1 MADIGRSA
9 GCDGMGGIAAHASG
23 LRQALHRQAG
33 AASWGMGVFRFAVLF
48 ALLVAGIGGGRLLAQ
63 EVVPS
68 AEPPAPVPPTEQV
81 AAALDPVLRNAP
93 AALRTLETLQI
104 AIGNLREQLDQQK
117 RALAATE
124 VESERYAIIRTI
136 DDLALRLRQLEDDFR
151 GVATGIDLADFQTAA
166 DQAFEWQHQLR
177 ELLRPLLAEM
187 QQATADPR
195 EMEHLRSL
203 VVELE
208 NRRTMAR
215 RAASNVADLIGR
227 TDNTELADRLRAEL
241 ATWETYLAESSG
253 QLEAARYQLA
263 ERQRAHPSVFGRLSH
278 ALAKFFRSRGLNLL
292 IAIVIFVG
300 VIIIARRLHHLAGR
314 RMRSRRIG
322 DPGFSARLLNLIFYA
337 FVVIAAVMAALT
349 SLYMADDWVL
359 LTLAIIFLIAI
370 FWGLKNTIP
379 TMIEQIRILL
389 NLGSIRQDER
399 VIYNGLP
406 WKVGTLNFFTNFT
419 NPALEG
425 ALLRLPIRELQDMVS
440 RPCVPGELWFPTE
453 LEDWVILEDDTYGKV
468 VQQNPDFVQLVQL
481 GGVRKTYRTSEFLNK
496 NPRNLSHNFR
506 VASRFGIDYEHQKIA
521 TTQVPDI
528 LQQEIEQ
535 GLLAEFGEQFLSLK
549 VEFAAAASSSLD
561 YEIIADFS
569 GELGSRYRFINRLL
583 QRLAVDSCNRHGWVI
598 PFTQITLHQA
608 AVASAGRP

>member
-1 MADIGRSA
+1 
-9 GCDGMGGIAAHASG
+9 
-23 LRQALHRQAG
+23 
-33 AASWGMGVFRFAVLF
+33 MGVFRFPVLL
-48 ALLVAGIGGGRLLAQ
+48 ALVVACTGAGRLLAQ
-63 EVVPS
+63 EEAPS
-68 AEPPAPVPPTEQV
+68 ASQAAPPPPSDQV

-104 AIGNLREQLDQQK
+104 AIGNLREQLDQQ
-117 RALAATE
+117 RRLLAATE
-124 VESERYAIIRTI
+124 VESERYAITRTI
-136 DDLALRLRQLEDDFR
+136 DDLAIRLRQLEDDFR

-166 DQAFEWQHQLR
+166 DQALEWQQQLQ

-195 EMEHLRSL
+195 EMEQLRGV

-227 TDNTELADRLRAEL
+227 TDNPELAERLRTEL
-241 ATWETYLAESSG
+241 ATWEAYLAESSG

-263 ERQRAHPSVFGRLSH
+263 ERRRVHPSVFSRLSH
-278 ALAKFFRSRGLNLL
+278 SFAKFFRSRGLNLV
-292 IAIVIFVG
+292 IAILIFVG
-300 VIIIARRLHHLAGR
+300 VIIIARRLHQLAGR
-314 RMRSRRIG
+314 NIGTRRNG
-322 DPGFSARLLNLIFYA
+322 DPGFSVRLLNLIFYA
-337 FVVIAAVMAALT
+337 FVVIAAVVAALT

-359 LTLAIIFLIAI
+359 LTLAVIFLIAI
-370 FWGLKNTIP
+370 IWGLKNTIP
-379 TMIEQIRILL
+379 SMIEQIRILL
-389 NLGSIRQDER
+389 NLGSIRQEER

-425 ALLRLPIRELQDMVS
+425 ALLRLPIHELQGMVS

-481 GGVRKTYRTSEFLNK
+481 GGARKTYRTTEFLNK
-496 NPRNLSHNFR
+496 NPKNLSHNFR
-506 VASRFGIDYEHQKIA
+506 VATSFGIDYDHQKIA
-521 TTQVPDI
+521 TTEIPAI
-528 LQQEIEQ
+528 LQQEIGQ
-535 GLLAEFGEQFLSLK
+535 SLLAEFGDQLLSLK

-583 QRLAVDSCNRHGWVI
+583 QRFAVDSCNRHGWVI

-608 AVASAGRP
+608 AAEATRQP

>member
-1 MADIGRSA
+1 
-9 GCDGMGGIAAHASG
+9 
-23 LRQALHRQAG
+23 
-33 AASWGMGVFRFAVLF
+33 MGVFRIAVLF

-63 EVVPS
+63 EAVPG

-124 VESERYAIIRTI
+124 VESERYAIIRTV

-177 ELLRPLLAEM
+177 ELLRPLLSEM

-195 EMEHLRSL
+195 EMENLRSL

-241 ATWETYLAESSG
+241 ATWEAYLAESSG

-314 RMRSRRIG
+314 RIRSRRIG

-535 GLLAEFGEQFLSLK
+535 GLLAEFGEQFLCLK

-608 AVASAGRP
+608 AAASAERP